1 MSEETQNEIEFSEGE
16 RSAGYLSAAIKKS
29 DPRQG
34 LPSASGLYRLRN
46 CPGSYR
52 MEREA
57 ITRNMAP
64 PDDSEAAA
72 SGTRIHRWLET
83 EADEDWQALSYAEQ
97 ETAARCQS
105 QAGKVIAGFAERYGM
120 ITSQTMER
128 RFVMNAFGVTG
139 EMPTETPWPAPI
151 IGSGQADRMAFCGW
165 RHILILDYK
174 TGRGDVTPAESNDQL
189 RGLAPMVSFLQP
201 ETVTVAIVAP
211 LSGQPTVAEFSAES
225 LKVAKNWLV
234 HTWLQAPHATETAAG
249 PWCQYCPG
257 RLICGTYAAHNAA
270 TLAPLTQD
278 GLPDGKVKE
287 AMFAR
292 AYESDAT
299 TLAEMGERVKML
311 EWGAAAIKSAIRKRL
326 EEGGAGAD
334 ELKAVGWL
342 LKEEGGAR
350 EITDPDKAA
359 QLLAPLLAGA
369 EGGATAALMRAAKLS
384 AATLTEELHK
394 ASGKKNAR
402 QYNITGKEAK
412 ELLAQTLGALITQK
426 PRTKLVH
433 GKTETEETE
442 IEY

>member
-1 MSEETQNEIEFSEGE
+1 MEGREFQQRATLTETQMTT
-16 RSAGYLSAAIKKS
+16 

-46 CPGSYR
+46 CPGSYA
-52 MEREA
+52 MGREA
-57 ITRNMAP
+57 IARNMTP
-64 PDDSEAAA
+64 PDGSDDAA

-83 EADEDWQALSYAEQ
+83 EAPEDWNALGYAEQ
-97 ETAARCQS
+97 QTAARCQS
-105 QAGKVIAGFAERYGM
+105 QARWLLADFAKRHGE
-120 ITSQTMER
+120 ITWMGREKR
-128 RFVMNAFGVTG
+128 LAINAFGIVLD
-139 EMPTETPWPAPI
+139 AASSLNR
-151 IGSGQADRMAFCGW
+151 IGSGQAD
-165 RHILILDYK
+165 LIAQSGDHLLVIDYK
-174 TGRGDVTPAESNDQL
+174 TGRGDITPADANDQL
-189 RGLAPMVSFLQP
+189 RGLAALASHINYRGSV
-201 ETVTVAIVAP
+201 EVAIVAP
-211 LSGQPTVAEFSAES
+211 LTGQPTVAVFDRDS
-225 LKVAKNWLV
+225 LKAAKSWLV
-234 HTWLQAPHATETAAG
+234 QTWLQAPHATETASG
-249 PWCQYCPG
+249 DWCQYCPA
-257 RLICGTYAAHNAA
+257 RLICAAYAAHNTA

-278 GLPDGKVKE
+278 GLPADKQKE
-287 AMFAR
+287 ALFAR
-292 AYESDAT
+292 AYESDAA

-334 ELKAVGWL
+334 ELKAAGWS

-394 ASGKKNAR
+394 ASGKKSATR
-402 QYNITGKEAK
+402 YNMTAKEAK
-412 ELLAQTLGALITQK
+412 ETLAQTLGSLITQK

-433 GKTETEETE
+433 GKTETETDE

>member
-1 MSEETQNEIEFSEGE
+1 MEGRAFQQRATLTETQMTTEH
-16 RSAGYLSAAIKKS
+16 

-57 ITRNMAP
+57 IARNMAP

-83 EADEDWQALSYAEQ
+83 EAEADWQDLSYSEQ
-97 ETAARCQS
+97 QTAALCQS
-105 QAGKVIAGFAERYGM
+105 QARRIIDAFTDQKGPSTWESNEWRFA
-120 ITSQTMER
+120 IT
-128 RFVMNAFGVTG
+128 AFGVTG
-139 EMPTETPWPAPI
+139 GIDNGLSW
-151 IGSGQADRMAFCGW
+151 IGSGQVDRIVKCGD
-165 RHILILDYK
+165 HVLIIDYK
-174 TGRGDVTPAESNDQL
+174 TGRGDVTPAEANDQL
-189 RGLAPMVSFLQP
+189 RGLAALASRFRVESV
-201 ETVTVAIVAP
+201 EVAIVAP
-211 LSGQPTVAEFSAES
+211 LSGNPTVAGFSRES

-234 HTWLQAPHATETAAG
+234 HMWLNAPHATETAAG
-249 PWCQYCPG
+249 DWCQYCPG
-257 RLICGTYAAHNAA
+257 RLICGTYADHNAA

-278 GLPDGKVKE
+278 GLPTDKMKE
-287 AMFAR
+287 ALFAR
-292 AYESDAT
+292 AYESDAA

-326 EEGGAGAD
+326 EEGGNGAN
-334 ELKAVGWL
+334 ELKAAGWS

-369 EGGATAALMRAAKLS
+369 EGGPQGALMRAAKLS

-394 ASGKKNAR
+394 ASGKKSATR
-402 QYNITGKEAK
+402 YNITGKDAK
-412 ELLAQTLGALITQK
+412 ELIASTLGSLIVQK

-433 GKTETEETE
+433 GKTETETDE

>member
-1 MSEETQNEIEFSEGE
+1 MTTE
-16 RSAGYLSAAIKKS
+16 L

-57 ITRNMAP
+57 IARGMAP
-64 PDDSEAAA
+64 PDDSDAAA

-83 EADEDWQALSYAEQ
+83 ESEEDWQALSYAEQ
-97 ETAARCQS
+97 DTAARCQS
-105 QAGKVIAGFAERYGM
+105 QARWLLADFAKRHGNTDWEMREVR
-120 ITSQTMER
+120 QT
-128 RFVMNAFGVTG
+128 VNAFGVVFHASK
-139 EMPTETPWPAPI
+139 PKDR
-151 IGSGQADRMAFCGW
+151 IGSGQAD
-165 RHILILDYK
+165 LIARAGNHLLVIDYK
-174 TGRGDVTPAESNDQL
+174 TGRADVTPAESNDQL
-189 RGLAPMVSFLQP
+189 RGLAPLFADTNP
-201 ETVTVAIVAP
+201 ESVTVAIVAP
-211 LSGQPTVAEFSAES
+211 MVGQPTVAVFDRDA
-225 LKVAKNWLV
+225 LKTAKSWLV
-234 HTWLQAPHATETAAG
+234 QTWLNAPHATETAAG

-257 RLICGTYAAHNAA
+257 RLICGTYADHNAQ

-278 GLPDGKVKE
+278 GLPADKAKE

-292 AYESDAT
+292 AYESDVA
-299 TLAEMGERVKML
+299 TLAEMGERVRML

-326 EEGGAGAD
+326 EEGWRDAD
-334 ELKAVGWL
+334 ELKAAGWS

-359 QLLAPLLAGA
+359 QLLAPLLAGS

-394 ASGKKNAR
+394 ASGKKSATR
-402 QYNITGKEAK
+402 YNMTAKEAK
-412 ELLAQTLGALITQK
+412 ELLASTLGELIVQK

-433 GKTETEETE
+433 GKTETETDE

>member
-1 MSEETQNEIEFSEGE
+1 MTTE
-16 RSAGYLSAAIKKS
+16 L

-52 MEREA
+52 MERDA
-57 ITRNMAP
+57 IARGMAP
-64 PDDSEAAA
+64 PDDSDAAA

-83 EADEDWQALSYAEQ
+83 ESEEDWQALSYAEQ
-97 ETAARCQS
+97 DTAARCHA
-105 QAGKVIAGFAERYGM
+105 QATHILADF
-120 ITSQTMER
+120 TR
-128 RFVMNAFGVTG
+128 RHGNTDWEMREVRQAVNAFGVVFHASK
-139 EMPTETPWPAPI
+139 PKDR
-151 IGSGQADRMAFCGW
+151 IGSGQAD
-165 RHILILDYK
+165 LIARAGNHLLVIDYK
-174 TGRGDVTPAESNDQL
+174 TGRADVTPAESNDQL
-189 RGLAPMVSFLQP
+189 RGLAPLFADTNP
-201 ETVTVAIVAP
+201 ESVTVAIVAP
-211 LSGQPTVAEFSAES
+211 MVGQPTVAVFDRDA
-225 LKVAKNWLV
+225 LKAAKAWLV
-234 HTWLQAPHATETAAG
+234 QTWLDAPHATETAAG

-257 RLICGTYAAHNAA
+257 RLICRAYADHNAQ

-278 GLPDGKVKE
+278 GLPADKAKE
-287 AMFAR
+287 ALFAR
-292 AYESDAT
+292 AYESDAA

-326 EEGGAGAD
+326 EEGGQDAD
-334 ELKAVGWL
+334 ELKAAGWS

-394 ASGKKNAR
+394 ASGKKSATR
-402 QYNITGKEAK
+402 YNITGKEAK
-412 ELLAQTLGALITQK
+412 ELLAQTLGDLITQK

>member
-1 MSEETQNEIEFSEGE
+1 MEGREFQQRATLTETQMTT
-16 RSAGYLSAAIKKS
+16 

-46 CPGSYR
+46 CPGSYA
-52 MEREA
+52 MGREA
-57 ITRNMAP
+57 IARNMTP
-64 PDDSEAAA
+64 PDGSDDAA

-83 EADEDWQALSYAEQ
+83 ESAEDWNALNYAEQ
-97 ETAARCQS
+97 QTAALCQS
-105 QAGKVIAGFAERYGM
+105 QARRLLADFAKRHGEVTWMGCEKRLA
-120 ITSQTMER
+120 I
-128 RFVMNAFGVTG
+128 NAFGIVLD
-139 EMPTETPWPAPI
+139 AASSLNR
-151 IGSGQADRMAFCGW
+151 IGSGQAD
-165 RHILILDYK
+165 LIAQAGDNLLVIDYK
-174 TGRGDVTPAESNDQL
+174 TGRGDITPADANDQL
-189 RGLAPMVSFLQP
+189 RGLAALASHINRGS
-201 ETVTVAIVAP
+201 VTVAIVAP
-211 LSGQPTVAEFSAES
+211 MIGQPTVAVFDSDA
-225 LKVAKNWLV
+225 LKAAKAWLV
-234 HTWLQAPHATETAAG
+234 QTWLDAPHATETAAG
-249 PWCQYCPG
+249 DWCQYCPA
-257 RLICGTYAAHNAA
+257 RLICTTYATHNAQ

-278 GLPDGKVKE
+278 GLPADKAKE
-287 AMFAR
+287 ALFAR

-326 EEGGAGAD
+326 EEGGRDAE
-334 ELKAVGWL
+334 ELKASGWS

-384 AATLTEELHK
+384 AATLTEEIHK
-394 ASGKKNAR
+394 ASGKKSPTR
-402 QYNITGKEAK
+402 YNITGKEAK
-412 ELLAQTLGALITQK
+412 ELLASTLGELITQK

>member
-1 MSEETQNEIEFSEGE
+1 MTT
-16 RSAGYLSAAIKKS
+16 

-52 MEREA
+52 MGREA
-57 ITRNMAP
+57 IARGMTP
-64 PDDSEAAA
+64 PDDNEAAA

-83 EADEDWQALSYAEQ
+83 ESAEDWNALDYDEMQMANWCQAQAQWLLADFAKRHGDIEW
-97 ETAARCQS
+97 ETR
-105 QAGKVIAGFAERYGM
+105 
-120 ITSQTMER
+120 ER
-128 RFVMNAFGVTG
+128 RFAITAFGVTG
-139 EMPTETPWPAPI
+139 DIAAGLPW
-151 IGSGQADRMAFCGW
+151 IGSGQADDVIWCGD
-165 RHILILDYK
+165 HLLILDYK
-174 TGRGDVTPAESNDQL
+174 TGRGDITPADANDQL
-189 RGLAPMVSFLQP
+189 RGLAALSFFLLA
-201 ETVTVAIVAP
+201 ESVTVAIVAP
-211 LSGQPTVAEFSAES
+211 LSGQPTVAVFDREA
-225 LKVAKNWLV
+225 LKAAKAWLV
-234 HTWLQAPHATETAAG
+234 QTWLDAPHATETAAG
-249 PWCQYCPG
+249 DWCQYCPA
-257 RLICGTYAAHNAA
+257 RLICTAYAAHNAQ
-270 TLAPLTQD
+270 TLAPLTTG

-287 AMFAR
+287 ALFAR
-292 AYESDAT
+292 AYEENAT

-334 ELKAVGWL
+334 ELRAAGWS

-394 ASGKKNAR
+394 ASGKKSATR
-402 QYNITGKEAK
+402 YNITGKEAK
-412 ELLAQTLGALITQK
+412 ELLASTLGDLIVQK

>member
-1 MSEETQNEIEFSEGE
+1 MEGRAFRSRATLTETQMTTE
-16 RSAGYLSAAIKKS
+16 S

-57 ITRNMAP
+57 IARNMAP

-83 EADEDWQALSYAEQ
+83 ESADDWGALSYAEQ

-105 QAGKVIAGFAERYGM
+105 QARWLLADFQKRHGEVTWETREKRLA
-120 ITSQTMER
+120 
-128 RFVMNAFGVTG
+128 MNAFGVAG
-139 EMPTETPWPAPI
+139 DISNPLKW
-151 IGSGQADRMAFCGW
+151 IGSGQADLITRGSNA
-165 RHILILDYK
+165 ILIIDYK
-174 TGRGDVTPAESNDQL
+174 TGRGDVTPAEANDQL
-189 RGLAPMVSFLQP
+189 RGLAALASRFRVESV
-201 ETVTVAIVAP
+201 EVAIVAP
-211 LSGQPTVAEFSAES
+211 LSGNPTVAGFSREAVRQS
-225 LKVAKNWLV
+225 KIWLV
-234 HTWLQAPHATETAAG
+234 HTWLNAPHATETAAG
-249 PWCQYCPG
+249 PWCQYCPA
-257 RLICGTYAAHNAA
+257 RLICRTCATHNAQ

-278 GLPDGKVKE
+278 GLPADKAKE
-287 AMFAR
+287 ALFAR
-292 AYESDAT
+292 AYESDAA
-299 TLAEMGERVKML
+299 TLAEMGERVRML
-311 EWGAAAIKSAIRKRL
+311 EWGAAAIKSAIRRRL
-326 EEGGAGAD
+326 EEGGKDAD
-334 ELKAVGWL
+334 ELKASGWS

-359 QLLAPLLAGA
+359 QLLAPLMAGA

-384 AATLTEELHK
+384 AATLTEEIHK
-394 ASGKKNAR
+394 ASGKKSATR
-402 QYNITGKEAK
+402 YNITGKEAK
-412 ELLAQTLGALITQK
+412 ELLASTLGELIVQK